1 LLVARRLAQ
10 LPAFQASRHIAFYL
24 CNDGELD
31 LGPAMQV
38 ARRCGKRSYVPALYP
53 GRARWLRFAELRDD
67 TRLVADKY
75 GILEPAGG
83 FRNTV
88 PAHAL
93 DLVLVPLVA
102 FDLDGRRVGMGG
114 GYYDRTFEYLRWRR
128 CWHRPRLVGVAYEIQ
143 RVAHIDEDTWD
154 VPLHAIVTEN
164 GYYPAAEKAA

>member
-1 LLVARRLAQ
+1 
-10 LPAFQASRHIAFYL
+10 
-24 CNDGELD
+24 
-31 LGPAMQV
+31 
-38 ARRCGKRSYVPALYP
+38 LYP

-128 CWHRPRLVGVAYEIQ
+128 CWHRPRLVGVAYEMQ

-164 GYYPAAEKAA
+164 GYYPAAEKAV